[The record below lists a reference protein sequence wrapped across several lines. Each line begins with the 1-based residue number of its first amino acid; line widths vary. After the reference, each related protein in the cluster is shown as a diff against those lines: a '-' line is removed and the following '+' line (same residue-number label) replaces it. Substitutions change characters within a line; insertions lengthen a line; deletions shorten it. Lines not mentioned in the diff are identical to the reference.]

1 MHAIKVPVALV
12 ERLEP
17 IGSALSHRDFR
28 LFSIGNVG
36 SHIGTWIQRIA
47 VGWLTWEL
55 TGSGWW
61 LGIVAFA
68 DLFPTV
74 VLAPLTGAIADR
86 VHKLTATKAVQSV
99 NLVQS
104 GLLAAITLAGA
115 MTVEILLA
123 LVVFGGISLSFGQ
136 PIRLAII
143 PSLVP
148 RKDLAAAI
156 GINAMIFNGARFVGP
171 MISGLLILQAG
182 VGYAFLANAASFAVF
197 IAVLS
202 LIRFERGEA
211 PPVARSV
218 RDIPREIA
226 EGYRYAARHPGIGPI
241 LVILVSMALL
251 ARPYMELLPGFA
263 DAVFGRGAEGL
274 AWLTSMTG
282 LGAMLGAA
290 WLAQRG
296 AVVGLTETT
305 VAAIAVLSCALL
317 GFAATDV
324 FWLAVPCLVVAG
336 FAMIVVG
343 VGEQTLMQN
352 AVEPALRGRVM
363 SLYGMIARGAPA
375 LGALMMG
382 GLSSLVGLQ
391 WPVLG
396 GAVLCLGLWLWAR
409 GKRPVMKAAL
419 EEAPA
424 PDPRRPGAAGRP

>member
-12 ERLEP
+12 NRLEP
-17 IGSALSHRDFR
+17 IGDALSHRDFR

-36 SHIGTWIQRIA
+36 SHTGTWIQRVA

-55 TGSGWW
+55 TESGWW
-61 LGIVAFA
+61 LGVVAFA

-74 VLAPLTGAIADR
+74 VLAPVTGAVADR
-86 VHKLTATKAVQSV
+86 AHKLTATKVVQCV
-99 NLVQS
+99 NLLQAS
-104 GLLAAITLAGA
+104 LLSAITLAGV

-123 LVVFGGISLSFGQ
+123 LVLFGGISVSFGQ
-136 PIRLAII
+136 PVRLAIV

-156 GINAMIFNGARFVGP
+156 GINAMIFNGARFLGP
-171 MISGLLILQAG
+171 MISGLVIVQAG
-182 VGYAFLANAASFAVF
+182 IGYAFLVNAASFAVF
-197 IAVLS
+197 ILVLS

-211 PPVARSV
+211 PPIARSI
-218 RDIPREIA
+218 RNIPREIA
-226 EGYRYAARHPGIGPI
+226 EGYGYAARHPGIAPI
-241 LVILVSMALL
+241 LIILVLLALL

-282 LGAMLGAA
+282 LGALLGAA

-305 VAAIAVLSCALL
+305 VAAIAVASCALI
-317 GFAATDV
+317 GFAATDI
-324 FWLAVPCLVVAG
+324 FWLALPCLVVAG

-343 VGEQTLMQN
+343 VGEQTLMQS

-363 SLYGMIARGAPA
+363 SLYGMIGRGAPA
-375 LGALMMG
+375 LGALGMG
-382 GLSSLVGLQ
+382 GLSSLVGLR
-391 WPVLG
+391 WPVLA

-409 GKRPVMKAAL
+409 RKRAVMKAAL
-419 EEAPA
+419 EEAPP
-424 PDPRRPGAAGRP
+424 PDGRRP